1 MKKNLSFFAFIH
13 VLILLLS
20 ISTVS
25 AQWTTTGPEGGFIK
39 CMTRSGSTLYVV
51 TNGVGRAIY
60 SSNDNGNT
68 WTYLSSPTLP
78 TDIRA
83 IAIIGDMMFLGTG
96 SGLYRSDDAGASWV
110 LKTNGFPDGG
120 NWVNQLAVSD
130 TTLFAAATSSKMLRS
145 TDYGETWT
153 IKNTGLTCNDIYA
166 LVATET
172 AIFTGGGSNK
182 KGVFRSTNNG
192 DSWQQVVTGMAYW
205 FQNGWVQGYY
215 PNVQSLGFNGTDLYV
230 GSNSFQGIWKS
241 SDNGAHW
248 VLTNPATRTNQWYN
262 AISGDGNTIFAASLI
277 NGVFTSTDQGATWS
291 AANNGIDIYHNAR
304 TIFLNEGTVF
314 AGTKAGLYR
323 TNDNGANWTK
333 TCTGLNGHGTAFSG
347 ILTVGTDMFVG
358 TTYGGVYR
366 SSDAGNLWTA
376 VNNGLPMNVNLS
388 YNTAI
393 YSNSTTLFGYDL
405 MSTDHGDN
413 WIPIVTPGDYVS
425 GMGMPWTEHGT
436 YLFASNSTN
445 NPGVHRSMDNGQT
458 WELVNNGFDPNT
470 LSFGQVSSDGT
481 NLYIET
487 DMGYYYSSDNGNTWN
502 LGVFPLDI
510 FVGTRIASINSARIL
525 GIGGEWGQ
533 RGIFRTTDNGANWV
547 QVNDFLVHKF
557 IVSGN
562 KIWASGTNLEV
573 INGNEIE
580 VPSIFLSQDEGQ
592 NWTKISG
599 AISVS
604 TYSIA
609 AENDNIYVATYSP
622 VFDVFRSSD
631 NGNSWISISDGLNPN
646 TEVSTLNIINNKL
659 FAGTQGHSV
668 WQRNLSD
675 FVAPAQPDQIIGS
688 ETPCIGSSQTYS
700 VTNVSGVTYNWQFP
714 SGWIITAGNGT
725 HSVTVTVGSTGGV
738 IAVTPSNGF
747 GTGPSQFLVV
757 SPAQTVEATVSIV
770 ADQTSVCEG
779 TSVLFTAT
787 PVNGGE
793 TPVYQWYVNGIE
805 SGENNPVFTYIPVNN
820 DIVSL
825 QLTSSI
831 GCVTNNPVQSNTI
844 QIEVTS
850 PTDAVSVTINIDQ
863 SNICEGSLVTF
874 TATPLNGGETPAYQ
888 WYVNGVASGTNSPV
902 FGYVPTHNDVVYVV
916 LTSSI
921 SCVINNPAQS
931 DPITL
936 QVTTAIE
943 VTASIS
949 VDQND
954 LCEGSEMTFF
964 ASTSGGG
971 TEPSYEWLINGT
983 SAGVNAESFSFIPE
997 NGDAISL
1004 VFTSSEW
1011 CTAQNPVTSNTLV
1024 AIVNA
1029 LPEVSW
1035 NYTDPTTVC
1044 IEDWGPI
1051 TLTGG
1056 LPEGGTYTGD
1066 GVTGNIF
1073 NQAVAGVGNH
1083 IITYSYI
1090 DANNCS
1096 AQAQIE
1102 FIVDACLGITET
1114 ANGLF
1119 VYPNPASDNF
1129 TIKLNNQNIVGV
1141 NLYNTMGIRVYSNP
1155 SVKTSGITV
1164 PVQNLQSGNYILKV
1178 TSDHETF
1185 VKTVMIK

>member
-1 MKKNLSFFAFIH
+1 MKKNLFLFVFIH
-13 VLILLLS
+13 ALILLLS
-20 ISTVS
+20 MGTVS

-51 TNGVGRAIY
+51 TNGRALY
-60 SSNDNGNT
+60 SSNDNGNN
-68 WTYLSSPTLP
+68 WSYLSSTTLP
-78 TDIRA
+78 ADIRA
-83 IAIIGDMMFLGTG
+83 IAIIGDMIFLGTG
-96 SGLYRSDDAGASWV
+96 SGLYRSDDAGVSWT
-110 LKTNGFPDGG
+110 LKTNGFPAGG

-130 TTLFAAATSSKMLRS
+130 TTLFAAATTSKILRS

-153 IKNTGLTCNDIYA
+153 VKNTGLTCNDIYA

-192 DSWQQVVTGMAYW
+192 DSWQQVITGMAYW

-248 VLTNPATRTNQWYN
+248 VLTNPETRTNQWYN
-262 AISGDGNTIFAASLI
+262 AISGDGNTIFAASLV
-277 NGVFTSTDQGATWS
+277 NGIFTSTDQGATWT
-291 AANNGIDIYHNAR
+291 AANTGIDIYHNAR
-304 TIFLNEGTVF
+304 NILFNEGTVF
-314 AGTKAGLYR
+314 AGTKAGIYR
-323 TNDNGANWTK
+323 TNDSGANWTK
-333 TCTGLNGHGTAFSG
+333 TCTGLIGHGTAFSG
-347 ILTVGTDMFVG
+347 ILTIGSDMFVG
-358 TTYGGVYR
+358 TAFGGVYR
-366 SSDAGNLWTA
+366 SSDTGTTWSA
-376 VNNGLPMNVNLS
+376 VNNGLPLNQNLS
-388 YNTAI
+388 YSTYI

-413 WIPIVTPGDYVS
+413 WIPIVSPGDFIS
-425 GMGMPWTEHGT
+425 GMGMPWTEHGS

-445 NPGVHRSMDNGQT
+445 NPGVHRSLDNGQT
-458 WELVNNGFDPNT
+458 WTLVNNGFDPNSI
-470 LSFGQVSSDGT
+470 SFGTVNSDGT

-487 DMGYYYSSDNGNTWN
+487 DAGYYYSTDNGDNWN
-502 LGVFPLDI
+502 LGYFPLDI
-510 FVGTRIASINSARIL
+510 FVGTTVTSVGSAKIL

-533 RGIFRTTDNGANWV
+533 RGIFRTIDNGANWA
-547 QVNDFLVHKF
+547 QVSDFLVHKI
-557 IVSGN
+557 IVSGS

-573 INGNEIE
+573 INGVETE
-580 VPSIFLSQDEGQ
+580 VPSIFLSLDQGQ
-592 NWTKISG
+592 NWTKVNG
-599 AISVS
+599 TLSVS

-646 TEVSTLNIINNKL
+646 TEVSTLDIIKNKI

-675 FVAPAQPDQIIGS
+675 FTAPTQPDAIAGP
-688 ETPCIGSSQTYS
+688 ETPCNGSSQIYS
-700 VTNVSGVTYNWQFP
+700 VTNVAGVSYSWQFP
-714 SGWIITAGNGT
+714 SGWIITDGNGT
-725 HSVTVTVGSTGGV
+725 HTVTVTVGSTGGV

-757 SPAQTVEATVSIV
+757 SPALVVEAAVSIV

-779 TSVLFTAT
+779 TSVTFTAT
-787 PVNGGE
+787 PVNGGNA
-793 TPVYQWYVNGIE
+793 PVYQWYVNGIE

-825 QLTSSI
+825 QLTSSV

-844 QIEVTS
+844 QIEVTN
-850 PTDAVSVTINIDQ
+850 PTDAVSATITVDQ
-863 SNICEGSLVTF
+863 SNICEGSMATF
-874 TATPLNGGETPAYQ
+874 TATPLNGGETPVYQ
-888 WYVNGVASGTNSPV
+888 WYVNSTPSGTNSPV
-902 FGYVPTHNDVVYVV
+902 FAFVPSDNDEVYVV
-916 LTSSI
+916 VTSSLG
-921 SCVINNPAQS
+921 CVLNNPAQS
-931 DPITL
+931 NSI
-936 QVTTAIE
+936 VTSVTEAVEVIVSIAIE
-943 VTASIS
+943 
-949 VDQND
+949 QNN

-964 ASTSGGG
+964 ATTTGGG
-971 TEPSYEWLINGT
+971 TEPSYDWQVNGT
-983 SAGVNAESFSFIPE
+983 STGINAESFNYVPE
-997 NGDAISL
+997 NGDIISL

-1011 CTAQNPVTSNTLV
+1011 CVSQNPVTSNAIV

-1056 LPEGGTYTGD
+1056 IPEGGIYSGD

-1083 IITYSYI
+1083 IITYSYT

-1102 FIVDACLGITET
+1102 FMVDACLGLTENT
-1114 ANGLF
+1114 NGLLI
-1119 VYPNPASDNF
+1119 YPNPANDNF
-1129 TIKLNNQNIVGV
+1129 TVKLNNQNIVEV
-1141 NLYNTMGIRVYSNP
+1141 NLYNTMGIRVYSNQN
-1155 SVKTSGITV
+1155 VKATDITV
-1164 PVQNLQSGNYILKV
+1164 PVQNIQSGNYILKV
-1178 TSDHETF
+1178 TTDNETI
-1185 VKTVMIK
+1185 VKSLIIK